1 MLLNPFLLERAV
13 NETRR
18 QIPKH
23 LGAKMKLR
31 HESAIKKASE
41 RLTENPYIDYQN
53 GKLLILSDALAE
65 SGAAKF
71 YETTQRE
78 CRLIEPGNSLCHAFW
93 DGYPCWHRAQLRVV
107 ENYLLM
113 AGAHCAGETAEVSTA

>member
-1 MLLNPFLLERAV
+1 LGECHAAKSVPARKSGR
-13 NETRR
+13 ETRR
-18 QIPKH
+18 QVPKS

-31 HESAIKKASE
+31 HQSAIKKASE

-53 GKLLILSDALAE
+53 GKMLILSDSRTE

-93 DGYPCWHRAQLRVV
+93 DGYPCWHRATLSIV
-107 ENYLLM
+107 ENYL
-113 AGAHCAGETAEVSTA
+113 

>member
-13 NETRR
+13 TETRR
-18 QIPKH
+18 QIPKN

-31 HESAIKKASE
+31 HRNAIKKASE

-53 GKLLILSDALAE
+53 GKMLILSDTRTE

-71 YETTQRE
+71 YETTRNE
-78 CRLIEPGNSLCHAFW
+78 CRLIEPGDSLCHAFW
-93 DGYPCWHRAQLRVV
+93 DGYPCWHRATLSIV

-113 AGAHCAGETAEVSTA
+113 AGEIARIETAEVSTA